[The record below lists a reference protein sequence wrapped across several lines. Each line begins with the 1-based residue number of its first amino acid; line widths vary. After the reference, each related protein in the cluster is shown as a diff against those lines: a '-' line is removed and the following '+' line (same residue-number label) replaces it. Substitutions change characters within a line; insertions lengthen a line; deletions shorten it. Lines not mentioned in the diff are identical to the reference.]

1 MIIEFTP
8 QGGQTEILDAGRMR
22 ASEVQIIERT
32 ADMKWGDVLSGM
44 EDGDIT
50 PIRVVGWV
58 LKKRNNPS
66 LRLVEFDPFDDEVR
80 VRLDAKEVPR
90 YAALLVA
97 RLGDQPDELA
107 DAFDE
112 LRDAAFDREACELA
126 IKDATAPKV
135 PAPSPEPEP
144 TTADGSPTDG

>member
-1 MIIEFTP
+1 MIIEYTP

-32 ADMKWGDVLSGM
+32 ADMKWVAVLSGM

-50 PIRVVGWV
+50 AIRVVGWV
-58 LKKRNNPS
+58 VKKRNNPS
-66 LRLVEFDPFDDEVR
+66 MRLAEFDPFDDEVR
-80 VRLDAKEVPR
+80 VRLDAKEVPQ
-90 YAALLVA
+90 YAAQLVA
-97 RLGDQPDELA
+97 RFGDEPEKLA

-126 IKDATAPKV
+126 IKEATAPKA
-135 PAPSPEPEP
+135 PAPSPEQEP
-144 TTADGSPTDG
+144 TTASGSPTDG